1 MHELMPSV
9 VPMAVSIVTSVWMMI
24 FQVSFFM
31 PTLCF
36 MVKINVS
43 PAQENIL
50 CRDIIHYVRTF

>member
-9 VPMAVSIVTSVWMMI
+9 VPMAVSIVTSVWMII

-50 CRDIIHYVRTF
+50 CRDIISFR